1 MTRRE
6 KHNIESN
13 CVTFNDDCYDETVS
27 HVDINSTVEEV
38 EDGTHNLTG
47 AQFVKYLEEKLAVRN
62 G

>member
-1 MTRRE
+1 MNRRE

-27 HVDINSTVEEV
+27 HVDPHHSM
-38 EDGTHNLTG
+38 EDAKHNLTG
-47 AQFVKYLEEKLAVRN
+47 DQLKYLEEKLAVRN

>member
-27 HVDINSTVEEV
+27 HVDTNCTA
-38 EDGTHNLTG
+38 EDAKHNLTG
-47 AQFVKYLEEKLAVRN
+47 DQFVKYLEEKLAVRN

>member
-27 HVDINSTVEEV
+27 HVDTNPTA
-38 EDGTHNLTG
+38 EDGKHNLTG
-47 AQFVKYLEEKLAVRN
+47 AQFIKYLEEKLAVRH

>member
-27 HVDINSTVEEV
+27 HVDTNSTAEE
-38 EDGTHNLTG
+38 GKHNLTG
-47 AQFVKYLEEKLAVRN
+47 EQFVKYLEEKLAVRN

>member
-27 HVDINSTVEEV
+27 HVDTNSTA
-38 EDGTHNLTG
+38 EDAKHNLTG

>member
-27 HVDINSTVEEV
+27 HVDNHSTAR
-38 EDGTHNLTG
+38 DGKHNLTG
-47 AQFVKYLEEKLAVRN
+47 DQFVKYLEEKLAVRN

>member
-1 MTRRE
+1 MTRRQ

-13 CVTFNDDCYDETVS
+13 CVTFNDDCYDETAS
-27 HVDINSTVEEV
+27 HVDATPTA
-38 EDGTHNLTG
+38 EDGKHNLTG

>member
-27 HVDINSTVEEV
+27 HVDANHTA
-38 EDGTHNLTG
+38 EDGKHNLTG
-47 AQFVKYLEEKLAVRN
+47 EQFVKYLEEKLAVRN

>member
-27 HVDINSTVEEV
+27 HVDTNSIM
-38 EDGTHNLTG
+38 EDGKHNLTG
-47 AQFVKYLEEKLAVRN
+47 DQFVKYLQEKLAERN

>member
-27 HVDINSTVEEV
+27 HVDTNYIM
-38 EDGTHNLTG
+38 EDGKHNLTG
-47 AQFVKYLEEKLAVRN
+47 DQFVKYLQEKLAERN